1 MKIIFF
7 LCSFLFFII
16 NTQCVTHESY
26 QELVKKLEAL
36 EDAVLTGY
44 GLFHKEKMVLK
55 DGANTQVVAKPA
67 DAVSTQSAKN
77 PPGATVPSGTAS
89 TKGAI
94 RSPGAANP
102 SDDSSDSDAK
112 SYADLKHRVQN
123 YLFTIKELKY
133 PELFDLTNH
142 MLTLC
147 DNIHGFKYLIDGY
160 EEINELLYKLNFY
173 FDLLRA
179 KLNDVCA
186 NDYCQIPFNLKIRA
200 NELDV
205 LKKLVFGYRKPLDNI
220 KDNVGKME
228 DYIKKNKTTIANINE
243 LIEGS
248 KKTIDQNK
256 NADNEEGK
264 KKLYQA
270 QYDLFI
276 YNKQLQEAHNLIS
289 VLEKRI
295 DTLKKNENIKK
306 LLEDID
312 KIKTDAEKPT
322 TGSEPN
328 PLPENKKKEVE
339 GHEEKI
345 KEIAKT
351 IKFNIDSLFTDP
363 LELEYYLREKNKK
376 VDVTPKSQDP
386 TKSVQ
391 IPKVPYPNGIV
402 YPLPLTDIHN
412 SLAADNDK
420 NSYGDL
426 MNPDTK
432 EKINE
437 KIITDNKERKIFI
450 NNIKKQID
458 LEEKNINH
466 TKEQNKKLLEDYEKS
481 KKDYEELLEKFYEMK
496 FNNNFDKD
504 VVDKMFSARY
514 TYNVEKQ
521 RYNNKFS
528 SSNNSVYNV
537 QKLKKAL
544 SYLEDYSLRKGI
556 SEKDFNHY
564 YTLKTGLEADIKKLT
579 EEIKSSENKI
589 LEKNFKGL
597 THSANASLEV
607 YDIVKLQVQKV
618 LLIKKIEDLR
628 KIELFLK
635 NAQLKDSIHVPNI
648 YKPQNKPEPYYLI
661 VLKKE
666 VDKLKEFI
674 PKVKDMLKKE
684 QAVLSSITQ
693 PLVAASETTEDGG
706 HSTHTLSQS
715 GETEVTE
722 ETEET
727 EETVG
732 HTTTVTITLP
742 PTQPSPP
749 KEVKVVE
756 NSIEHKSNDNSQAL
770 TKTVYLK
777 KLDEFLTKSYICHK
791 YILVSNS
798 SMDQKLLEVYNLTP
812 EEENELKSCDPLDLL
827 FNIQNNIPA
836 MYSLYDSMNND
847 LQHLFFELY
856 QKEMIYYLHK
866 LKEENHIKK
875 LLEEQKQITGTS
887 STSSPGNTTV
897 NTAQSATHSN
907 SQNQQ
912 SNASSTNTQNGVAV
926 SSGPAVVE
934 ESHDP
939 LTVLSISNDLKGI
952 VSLLNLGNK
961 TKVPNPLTI
970 STTEMEKFYEN
981 ILKNNDTYFNDDIK
995 QFVKSNSKV
1004 ITGLTETQKN
1014 ALNDEIKKLKDTL
1027 QLSFDL
1033 YNKYKLK
1040 LDRLFNKKK
1049 ELGQDKM
1056 QIKKLTLLKEQL
1068 ESKLNSLNNPHNV
1081 LQNFSVFFNKKKEAE
1096 IAETENTLENTKILL
1111 KHYKG
1116 LVKYYNGESSPL
1128 KTLSE
1133 VSIQTEDNY
1142 ANLEK
1147 FRVLSK
1153 IDGKLNDNLHLGKK
1167 KLSFLSSGLH
1177 HLITELKEVIKN
1189 KNYTGNSPSE
1199 NNKKV
1204 NEALKSYEN
1213 FLPEAKVTTVVTPP
1227 QPDVTP
1233 SPLSVR
1239 VSGSS
1244 GSTKEETQIPT
1255 SGSLLT
1261 ELQQVVQLQNYD
1273 EEDDSLVVLP
1283 IFGESEDNDEY
1294 LDQVVTGE
1302 AISVTMDNILS
1313 GFENEY
1319 DVIYLKP
1326 LAGVYRSLKKQIEKN
1341 IFTFNLNLND
1351 ILNSRLKKRK
1361 YFLDVLESD
1370 LMQFKHISSNEYIIE
1385 DSFKLLNSEQ
1395 KNTLLKS
1402 YKYIKESV
1410 ENDIKFAQEGISYYE
1425 KVLAKYKDDLES
1437 IKKVIKE
1444 EKEKFPSSPPTTP
1457 PSPAKTD
1464 EQKKESKF
1472 LPFLTNIETLYNNLV
1487 NKIDDYLINLKA
1499 KINDCNVEKN
1509 EAHVKIT
1516 KLSDLKAIDD
1526 KIDLFKNHNDF
1537 EAIKKLINDDTKKD
1551 MLGKLLS
1558 TGLVQNFPNT
1568 IISKLIEGKFQD
1580 MLNISQHQCV
1590 KKQCPQNSGCFRH
1603 LDEREECKC
1612 LLNYKQEGDKCVEN
1626 PNPTCNENNG
1636 GCDADAKCTE
1646 EDSGSNGKKITCE
1659 CTKPDSYPF
1668 FDGIFCSSSNFLGI
1682 SFLLILML
1690 ILYSFI

>member
-44 GLFHKEKMVLK
+44 GLFQKEKMVLK

-67 DAVSTQSAKN
+67 GAVSTQSAKN

-173 FDLLRA
+173 YDLLRA
-179 KLNDVCA
+179 KLNDACA
-186 NDYCQIPFNLKIRA
+186 NSYCQIPFNLKIRA

-205 LKKLVFGYRKPLDNI
+205 LKKIVFGYRKPLDNI

-270 QYDLFI
+270 QYNLFI

-306 LLEDID
+306 LLD
-312 KIKTDAEKPT
+312 KINEIKNPPPANSGNT
-322 TGSEPN
+322 PN

-521 RYNNKFS
+521 KYNNKFS

-607 YDIVKLQVQKV
+607 SDIVKLQVQKV

-722 ETEET
+722 ET
-727 EETVG
+727 VG
-732 HTTTVTITLP
+732 HTTVTITL
-742 PTQPSPP
+742 PP

-812 EEENELKSCDPLDLL
+812 EEKNELKSCDPLDLL

-1341 IFTFNLNLND
+1341 IITFNLNLND

-1444 EKEKFPSSPPTTP
+1444 EKEFPSSPPTTP

-1499 KINDCNVEKN
+1499 KINDCNVEKD

-1526 KIDLFKNHNDF
+1526 KIDLFKNTNDF

-1590 KKQCPQNSGCFRH
+1590 KKQCPENSGCFRH

-1659 CTKPDSYPF
+1659 CTKPDSYPL

>member
-44 GLFHKEKMVLK
+44 SLFQKEKMVLK

-205 LKKLVFGYRKPLDNI
+205 LKKLVFGYRKPLDFI

-312 KIKTDAEKPT
+312 KIKIDAEKPT
-322 TGSEPN
+322 TGVNQILSLRLE
-328 PLPENKKKEVE
+328 KESR
-339 GHEEKI
+339 HEEKI

-351 IKFNIDSLFTDP
+351 IKFNIDRLFTDP

-426 MNPDTK
+426 MNPHTK

-496 FNNNFDKD
+496 FNNNFNKD
-504 VVDKMFSARY
+504 VVDKIFSARY

-607 YDIVKLQVQKV
+607 SDIVKLQVQKV

-727 EETVG
+727 VG
-732 HTTTVTITLP
+732 HTTTVTITL
-742 PTQPSPP
+742 PP

-812 EEENELKSCDPLDLL
+812 EENELKSCDRLDLL

-875 LLEEQKQITGTS
+875 LLEEPKQITGTS

-981 ILKNNDTYFNDDIK
+981 ILKIMIPIFNDDIK

-1444 EKEKFPSSPPTTP
+1444 EKEFPSSPPTTP

-1499 KINDCNVEKN
+1499 KINDCNVEKD

-1526 KIDLFKNHNDF
+1526 KIDLFKNPYDF

-1659 CTKPDSYPF
+1659 CTKPDSYPL